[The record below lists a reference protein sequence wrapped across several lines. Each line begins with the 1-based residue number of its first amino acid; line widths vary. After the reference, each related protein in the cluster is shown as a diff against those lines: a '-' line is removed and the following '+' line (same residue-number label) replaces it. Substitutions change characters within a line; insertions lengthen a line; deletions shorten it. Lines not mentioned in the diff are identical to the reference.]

1 MWGGGPGGRVTSF
14 RRLSYVRG
22 GQVNAAGMNL
32 DGLPLS
38 VEGCDRRLGRLAGLV
53 IDVAD
58 RRVRYLVVASSETGR
73 EHLLPLDSTSI
84 DPQRGLVAH
93 LSGNTLAACEPFDA
107 SAFAEYD
114 DEAMMS
120 LMFGAPA
127 A

>member
-1 MWGGGPGGRVTSF
+1 M
-14 RRLSYVRG
+14 SYVKG

-32 DGLPLS
+32 DRLPLS
-38 VEGCDRRLGRLAGLV
+38 AEGCDRRLGQLAGLV

-84 DPQRGLVAH
+84 DPQRGLVARVTDDT
-93 LSGNTLAACEPFDA
+93 LSAYEPFEA

-114 DEAMMS
+114 DEAIMS